1 MPQGASPSRRRRALG
16 SGIAAG
22 ALLLSCSEGKEAER
36 VQVPVFTDGS
46 GLVSATTDLG
56 FDVELSEAR
65 VVAEDLQ
72 FAIAGEAHA
81 SLWRRLAGKLIPE
94 AHAHPGHFQGGE
106 VTGELPGHFVWRFAP
121 GESFEVGL
129 ATLLTGT
136 YHSAN
141 FGLGRA
147 AEQDVES
154 RDPLFGHTALLSGRA
169 TRDDV
174 SITFDIAIDSPE
186 GRQLVGAPFEATI
199 QPGSSSALGVRLLT
213 LDPLENDTL
222 FDGIDFE
229 ALDTDGDGAVRMDEG
244 ATDAPTREAYNL
256 IRRAFQTHDQFDVK
270 LQP

>member
-1 MPQGASPSRRRRALG
+1 MPEGASPSCTRRPFG
-16 SGIAAG
+16 SCIATC
-22 ALLLSCSEGKEAER
+22 ALLLACSEAKEAER
-36 VQVPVFTDGS
+36 VQVRVFTDGS

-56 FDVELSEAR
+56 FDVEVSEAR

-81 SLWRRLAGKLIPE
+81 SLWRRLAGSLIRE

-106 VTGELPGHFVWRFAP
+106 VTGELPGHFVWRFAA
-121 GESFEVGL
+121 GDSFEVGL

-147 AEQDVES
+147 AEQDVGS
-154 RDPLFGHTALLSGRA
+154 GDALFGHTALLSGRA

-174 SITFDIAIDSPE
+174 TIKFDIAIDSPE

-199 QPGSSSALGVRLLT
+199 QAGSSSALRVRLLT
-213 LDPLENDTL
+213 LDPLEHDTL
-222 FDGIDFE
+222 FDSIDFA
-229 ALDTDGDGAVRMDEG
+229 ALDTDGDGALRIDEG
-244 ATDAPTREAYNL
+244 ATDAPTIEAYNF